1 MIEIKK
7 LPLARWEDYKNLRLE
22 ALKNEPYSFGSS
34 YQEEVSL
41 SKEVWLSRMNNALFA
56 LSNDKPIGMVVCTF
70 DNQLNNKHI
79 ARIHGLY
86 VDQAFRNQGIGL
98 RLMYQ
103 AIALIHENKDIR
115 KVELAVNPE
124 QNFAVRLYNR
134 CGFNS
139 IGVYK
144 NEFCIDGQYCDSL
157 AMEKFIW
164 SQAEFDSNNTA
175 SLAQRKQ
182 TLKDILN
189 KKIYDFIH
197 DTSRC

>member
-7 LPLARWEDYKNLRLE
+7 LPLERWEDYKNLRLE

-56 LSNDKPIGMVVCTF
+56 SSNDKPIGMVVYTF

-86 VDQAFRNQGIGL
+86 VNREFRNQGIGL

-134 CGFNS
+134 CGFSS

-189 KKIYDFIH
+189 KKIW
-197 DTSRC
+197 

>member
-7 LPLARWEDYKNLRLE
+7 LPLERWEDYKNLRLR
-22 ALKNEPYSFGSS
+22 ALKNEPRSFGSS

-56 LSNDKPIGMVVCTF
+56 LKDDKPIGMVVYIF
-70 DNQLNNKHI
+70 ENRLNSKHI
-79 ARIHGLY
+79 AHIYGLY
-86 VDQAFRNQGIGL
+86 VDEEFRNQGIGL

-144 NEFCIDGQYCDSL
+144 NEFCVDGQFYDSL

-189 KKIYDFIH
+189 KKI
-197 DTSRC
+197 

>member
-1 MIEIKK
+1 MFVVEIKK
-7 LPLARWEDYKNLRLE
+7 LPLERCEDYKNLRLE
-22 ALKNEPYSFGSS
+22 ALQNEARSFASA
-34 YQEEVSL
+34 YQEEVTL
-41 SKEVWLSRMNNALFA
+41 SKEVWQGRMNNALFA
-56 LSNDKPIGMVVCTF
+56 LTNDKPIGMVGYSF
-70 DNQLNNKHI
+70 DNQLNGKHI

-86 VDQAFRNQGIGL
+86 VNRDFRNQGIGI

-115 KVELAVNPE
+115 KIELAVNPE
-124 QNFAVRLYNR
+124 QNIAVKLCNK

-144 NEFCIDGQYCDSL
+144 NEFCIDGRYCDIL

-189 KKIYDFIH
+189 KKIW
-197 DTSRC
+197 